1 MFDYNLRQNIT
12 LIGISYKNI
21 VSERSPNNMSDMIL
35 TQQSTITVYDGINL
49 PLQSV

>member
-21 VSERSPNNMSDMIL
+21 VAERSPNMSDMIL
-35 TQQSTITVYDGINL
+35 TQHSTITIVRW
-49 PLQSV
+49 